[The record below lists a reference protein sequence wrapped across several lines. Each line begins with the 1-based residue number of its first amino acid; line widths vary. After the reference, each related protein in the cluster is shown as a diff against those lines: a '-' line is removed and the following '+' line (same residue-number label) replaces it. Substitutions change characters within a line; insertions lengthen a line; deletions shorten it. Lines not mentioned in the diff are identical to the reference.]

1 MASPRDINQRF
12 LRPAH
17 LPWVELRS
25 TQQSRQAY
33 KRHQHAGLSIGA
45 IVDGETCCVC
55 DGQEYR
61 LRPGDIIVIP
71 PQVAHSCNPVA
82 SQPRSYHML
91 FLDASWC
98 LAQFAPAASQL
109 TIAQPVIRDTTLFAH
124 YLEIVA
130 MMAAPPSPMLASRL
144 QALFQ
149 ALPLIPSV
157 PLPVHRASRQLGDH
171 LLENLQRPLAL
182 EALAKTFALR
192 KETLIRLF
200 RQDTGLT
207 PGAFLNIARIEYA
220 KSRLR
225 AGEDIA
231 DVGYQSGFAD
241 QSHFHKTFVSY
252 TAATP
257 RQYARGRSISDN
269 N

>member
-1 MASPRDINQRF
+1 MTSPRDIDQRF
-12 LRPAH
+12 LRPTH

-25 TQQSRQAY
+25 THQSRQAY
-33 KRHQHAGLSIGA
+33 KRHQHAQLSIGA
-45 IVDGETCCVC
+45 IVDGETCCIC
-55 DGQEYR
+55 EGQEYR

-71 PQVAHSCNPVA
+71 PQAAHSCNPVA

-91 FLDASWC
+91 YLDVSWC
-98 LAQFAPAASQL
+98 LAQFAPATSLL
-109 TIAQPVIRDTTLFAH
+109 TIVQPVIRDAALFAQ
-124 YLEIVA
+124 YLEIVS
-130 MMAAPPSPMLASRL
+130 MMESPLLESRL
-144 QALFQ
+144 TALFQ
-149 ALPLIPSV
+149 ALPLIPS
-157 PLPVHRASRQLGDH
+157 ASPPAHHASQQLGDH
-171 LLENLQRPLAL
+171 LLANLQRPLAL
-182 EALAKTFALR
+182 DALAKTFALR
-192 KETLIRLF
+192 KETLIRRF
-200 RQDTGLT
+200 RQDTGFT